1 MKPFKKPKYKLD
13 PKKFE
18 PESSQVK
25 KEKDWETSEEIFN
38 EIRRSKTRGR

>member
-18 PESSQVK
+18 PESNQVK
-25 KEKDWETSEEIFN
+25 KEKDWEDSDIFTEIM
-38 EIRRSKTRGR
+38 RSKTRGRH